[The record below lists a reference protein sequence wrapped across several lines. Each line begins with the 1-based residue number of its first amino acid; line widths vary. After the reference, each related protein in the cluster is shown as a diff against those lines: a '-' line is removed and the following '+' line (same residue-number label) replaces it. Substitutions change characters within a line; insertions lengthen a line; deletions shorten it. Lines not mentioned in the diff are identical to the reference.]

1 LVTVCATRS
10 TSRKREVISTLSV
23 DELHVSFTH
32 RTGTFEAV
40 AGASLRIEP
49 QECVGIVGESGSGK
63 TQLFLA
69 AMGLLGG
76 HAKVSGS
83 IRFAGNE
90 LLGVKA
96 EALNRVRGSKLTMIF
111 QDPMTSL
118 TPHLRIGT
126 QLAEVLVCHLGLPW
140 REARSAAGQML
151 EQVRIPDPKRRLRQ
165 YPYELSGGMRQR
177 VMLAMSLL
185 CKPDLLIAD
194 EPTTA
199 LDVTLQAQIMEL
211 LRAAR
216 DETGMALVLISHD
229 LAVIAGLADRILVM
243 YAGTIVENAAAD
255 ELLRRPRHPYTAELL
270 KCVPSLSGPRLARM
284 PTLAGQ
290 PPQPGEVLPGCSF
303 APRCPRAAD
312 RCRVERPAL
321 TEAANA
327 YVACH
332 FPLS

>member
-1 LVTVCATRS
+1 MVCATRS
-10 TSRKREVISTLSV
+10 TSRRREVVPTLSV
-23 DELHVSFTH
+23 DELNIRFAH
-32 RTGTFEAV
+32 RSGTLEAV
-40 AGASLRIEP
+40 AGASLQIEP
-49 QECVGIVGESGSGK
+49 NECVGLVGESGSGK

-83 IRFAGNE
+83 VRFQGNE
-90 LLGVKA
+90 LLGA
-96 EALNRVRGSKLTMIF
+96 PAGALNRVRGSKLTMIF

-126 QLAEVLVCHLGLPW
+126 QLAEVLVRHSGLSW
-140 REARSAAGQML
+140 KEARNAAGRML
-151 EQVRIPDPKRRLRQ
+151 EGVRIPDPKRRLQQ

-199 LDVTLQAQIMEL
+199 LDVTIQAQIMEL

-216 DETGMALVLISHD
+216 REIGMALVLISHD
-229 LAVIAGLADRILVM
+229 LGVIAGLADRILVM
-243 YAGTIVENAAAD
+243 YAGRIVENAAAA

-270 KCVPSLSGPRLARM
+270 KCVPSLTGPRLARM

-290 PPQPGEVLPGCSF
+290 PPQPGEVLQACAF
-303 APRCPRAAD
+303 APRCSRAVD
-312 RCRVERPAL
+312 RCRVERPPLAG
-321 TEAANA
+321 AANA

>member
-1 LVTVCATRS
+1 MVATLN
-10 TSRKREVISTLSV
+10 I
-23 DELHVSFTH
+23 DELNVRFAH
-32 RTGTFEAV
+32 RTVTLEAV
-40 AGASLRIEP
+40 AGASLQIAP
-49 QECVGIVGESGSGK
+49 NECVGVVGESGSGK
-63 TQLFLA
+63 TQMFLA
-69 AMGLLGG
+69 AMGLLSGQ
-76 HAKVSGS
+76 AQVSGS
-83 IRFAGNE
+83 IRFEGNE
-90 LLGVKA
+90 LLGA
-96 EALNRVRGSKLTMIF
+96 TAAAINRVRGSKLTMIF

-126 QLAEVLVCHLGLPW
+126 QLAEVLVCHLGLSW
-140 REARSAAGQML
+140 TEARSAAGGML
-151 EQVRIPDPKRRLRQ
+151 EKVRMPDPKRRLKQ

-199 LDVTLQAQIMEL
+199 LDVTIQAQIMDL

-216 DETGMALVLISHD
+216 SETGMALVLISHD
-229 LAVIAGLADRILVM
+229 LGVIAGLADRILVM
-243 YAGTIVENAAAD
+243 YAGSIVENAATD

-270 KCVPSLSGPRLARM
+270 KCVPSLTGPRLARM

-290 PPQPGEVLPGCSF
+290 PPQPGEALQACPF
-303 APRCPRAAD
+303 APRCPRAAE

-321 TEAANA
+321 VGAANA

>member
-1 LVTVCATRS
+1 MVA
-10 TSRKREVISTLSV
+10 TLSI
-23 DELHVSFTH
+23 DELNIRFAH
-32 RTGTFEAV
+32 RSGTLEAV

-49 QECVGIVGESGSGK
+49 KECVGVVGESGSGK

-69 AMGLLGG
+69 ALGLLGG
-76 HAKVSGS
+76 DAQVSGS
-83 IRFAGNE
+83 IRFEGNE
-90 LLGVKA
+90 LLGA
-96 EALNRVRGSKLTMIF
+96 TAAALNRIRGSKLTMIF

-126 QLAEVLVCHLGLPW
+126 QLAEVLVCHSGFSW
-140 REARSAAGQML
+140 AEARSAGGRML
-151 EQVRIPDPKRRLRQ
+151 EQVRIPDPQRRLKQ

-185 CKPDLLIAD
+185 CRPDLLIAD

-199 LDVTLQAQIMEL
+199 LDVTIQAQIMEL
-211 LRAAR
+211 LRTAR
-216 DETGMALVLISHD
+216 TETGMALVLISHD
-229 LAVIAGLADRILVM
+229 LGVIAGLADRILVM
-243 YAGTIVENAAAD
+243 YAGRIVENAAAG

-270 KCVPSLSGPRLARM
+270 KCVPRLSGPRLARM

-290 PPQPGEVLPGCSF
+290 PPQPGDMLEACAF
-303 APRCPRAAD
+303 APRCPRAAQ

-321 TEAANA
+321 IGAATGQ
-327 YVACH
+327 VACH